1 MADAGEMLTGIS
13 SLFFVIVF
21 AGVIVIFTARAH
33 YATFARYIKLAT
45 LVNGLVAPP
54 LLVLVMLAAN
64 NRNIMGDQTN
74 GLMLNLLGWTTVA
87 VMSAAG
93 LAFALRGG
101 A

>member
-1 MADAGEMLTGIS
+1 M
-13 SLFFVIVF
+13 
-21 AGVIVIFTARAH
+21 
-33 YATFARYIKLAT
+33 
-45 LVNGLVAPP
+45 NGLVAPP

-87 VMSAAG
+87 VMGAAG